1 MKSKLFFLAIILL
14 ISGIASAQEK
24 PDPAGKIMDE
34 AYKLAATEGKSVMIV
49 FFTLPGVAGVRNLR
63 LPSVIRHVRIF
74 SISIL

>member
-1 MKSKLFFLAIILL
+1 MKSRLFFLAIILL

-49 FFTLPGVAGVRNLR
+49 FHASWCGWCKNLR
-63 LPSVIRHVRIF
+63 ASVGDPS
-74 SISIL
+74 L